1 MKRIYLYLFL
11 FSLII
16 NVFQYVND
24 SRILKDQQQHIER
37 LERKLQKQQDSLSA
51 EIKNQAI
58 TSQNK

>member
-24 SRILKDQQQHIER
+24 SKILKDQQQHIER

-51 EIKNQAI
+51 QMKNQAI

>member
-24 SRILKDQQQHIER
+24 SKILKDQQQHIER
-37 LERKLQKQQDSLSA
+37 LERRLQKQQDSLRTDIKSSA
-51 EIKNQAI
+51 
-58 TSQNK
+58 TSQIK

>member
-37 LERKLQKQQDSLSA
+37 LERKLQKQQDSLST
-51 EIKNQAI
+51 EIKNQAV

>member
-37 LERKLQKQQDSLSA
+37 LERKLQKQQDSLSI
-51 EIKNQAI
+51 EIKNQAV

>member
-24 SRILKDQQQHIER
+24 SKILKDQQQHIER
-37 LERKLQKQQDSLSA
+37 LERKLQKQQDSLNTV
-51 EIKNQAI
+51 IK
-58 TSQNK
+58 SQPVTPQNP

>member
-24 SRILKDQQQHIER
+24 SKILKDQQQHIER
-37 LERKLQKQQDSLSA
+37 LERKLQKQQDSLNTV
-51 EIKNQAI
+51 IK
-58 TSQNK
+58 SQPVTPQNT

>member
-24 SRILKDQQQHIER
+24 SKILKDQQQHIER
-37 LERKLQKQQDSLSA
+37 LERKLQKQQDSLNTV
-51 EIKNQAI
+51 IK
-58 TSQNK
+58 SQSVTPQNP